1 VSPQELIQEIV
12 VESNKRFVIGQR
24 AECIELMVWMLNTLQ
39 RGVLGKAASS
49 VAAVNKN
56 KKNKGST
63 ETSAIY
69 EPFQVIFLSSP
80 AIAPTI
86 HAYPASI
93 MMEHLSTNQPV

>member
-56 KKNKGST
+56 KKKGPV

-86 HAYPASI
+86 HAY
-93 MMEHLSTNQPV
+93 EHQS